1 MGLGAHKHVTLEEHG
16 VSFLL
21 ENYADLCDSRFR
33 NGGNGRRSG
42 RVNIGMR
49 APFELT
55 PREGERHVHL
65 SARRHTP

>member
-1 MGLGAHKHVTLEEHG
+1 
-16 VSFLL
+16 
-21 ENYADLCDSRFR
+21 
-33 NGGNGRRSG
+33 
-42 RVNIGMR
+42 VNIGMR